1 MYGTEVMTSYSDVI
15 VKILHKL
22 FHSKYDIIYT
32 VEKEI
37 WCYLIFNKRLGLK
50 ICRTEGM
57 TSYSDIVIIFRKLFH
72 LKPQFEIKFDYNDF
86 LAKNLE

>member
-15 VKILHKL
+15 VKVLHKL

-37 WCYLIFNKRLGLK
+37 
-50 ICRTEGM
+50 
-57 TSYSDIVIIFRKLFH
+57 
-72 LKPQFEIKFDYNDF
+72 
-86 LAKNLE
+86 